1 MTISMYQASVP
12 LFERMLG
19 NLIVVLEKGAA
30 HAAAKNIDP
39 AVFVNARLAPD
50 MFALAKQVQIA
61 TDMAKGCAARI
72 AATIENVPGPP
83 QRETA
88 FLIGLPEED
97 GRLAPIPLDGTARI
111 YDNLAVQPIAQDQG

>member
-61 TDMAKGCAARI
+61 TDMAKGCAARLAGVEPPKYDDNEASI
-72 AATIENVPGPP
+72 ADLV
-83 QRETA
+83 
-88 FLIGLPEED
+88 
-97 GRLAPIPLDGTARI
+97 GRCGVEVSSAGRSGSSTCR
-111 YDNLAVQPIAQDQG
+111 GRRRGSS